1 MKLSLKM
8 ILLFSVII
16 AAGLMI
22 LSSYAVQLSV
32 SGAND
37 YTEARFSNMSESIA
51 SYLEQSIG
59 MMRLTMTELT
69 DDLTFMSAVNQYIRD
84 DSSDQKMADRAR
96 TAALQQL
103 YQSPLV
109 DQFYSVCFFNRSGSY
124 FTSRMD
130 ENGQPLPSDE
140 RIFSDP
146 ATFELLDE
154 LEPTGN
160 YVILAPHVDS
170 FAPGQNIMVYGVARR
185 IQYKGNLLGAVV
197 ILNEDSE
204 LDNIMGF
211 VDNTDEVEVYA
222 AFDSGALFYSSAD
235 AGHTFPV
242 DIPLGEMQ
250 LYAEPETGT
259 QFNVLHTHID
269 RLGLHLF
276 IAQNSQV
283 TADRNQSIRFS
294 ILQRTLLVMIPAILL
309 IVLFSY
315 ALTRSIRK
323 LTKKV
328 GQMPVEGVLQ
338 RDYDPSPALMTTVTS
353 PHDQEIREL
362 EQTYNRMMLRLRDS
376 TLNELAMREGTLQAQ
391 LNALQM
397 QINPH
402 FIYNTLNIISAK
414 SMESGNLDVI
424 EICDQF
430 ASMLRYATDTR
441 SRTAP
446 LQEEIENVR
455 NYLLLAKS
463 RYEDN
468 LEFLIDVPE
477 DLHGIEVPK
486 LTLQPLVENALNHG
500 YAGSNALR
508 RLSVIGTITDSALV
522 LEIRDNGTGF
532 SDDMLRSLRLRIAD
546 IDAGKVS
553 IEDSGGHIGLIN
565 TCLRLH
571 YYSKGAM
578 HMTIRNDSGAVV
590 TLTMPVDQEIVAI

>member
-16 AAGLMI
+16 AAGLLI

-37 YTEARFSNMSESIA
+37 YTEARFSNMSESIVR
-51 SYLEQSIG
+51 YLEQDIG

-69 DDLTFMSAVNQYIRD
+69 DDLTFMSAVNQYVRD

-96 TAALQQL
+96 IAALQQL

-146 ATFELLDE
+146 ATLELLDE
-154 LEPTGN
+154 LEPTSD

-170 FAPGQNIMVYGVARR
+170 FTPGQNITVYGIAQR
-185 IQYKGNLLGAVV
+185 IQYKGSLLGAVV
-197 ILNEDSE
+197 ILNENSE

-211 VDNTDEVEVYA
+211 VDTTDMVEVYA
-222 AFDSGALFYSSAD
+222 AFDSGALFYSSTD
-235 AGHTFPV
+235 AGHTFPT

-250 LYAEPETGT
+250 LYTEPETGT

-269 RLGLHLF
+269 SLGLHLF

-283 TADRNQSIRFS
+283 TTDRNQNIRLSIV
-294 ILQRTLLVMIPAILL
+294 QRTLLVMIPAIFL

-338 RDYDPSPALMTTVTS
+338 SAYDPSPALMTTVTS
-353 PHDQEIREL
+353 SHDQEIREL
-362 EQTYNRMMLRLRDS
+362 EQTYNHMMLRLRDS

-441 SRTAP
+441 SRTAF

-468 LEFLIDVPE
+468 LEFVIDVPE

-500 YAGSNALR
+500 YAGSSTLR
-508 RLSVIGTITDSALV
+508 RISVIGTITDSMLV
-522 LEIRDNGTGF
+522 LEIRDNGAGF
-532 SDDMLRSLRLRIAD
+532 SGDMLRSFRRLIAD

-553 IEDSGGHIGLIN
+553 IEDAGGHIGLIN

-571 YYSKGAM
+571 YYSNGAM
-578 HMTIRNDSGAVV
+578 RMTIRNDNGAVV
-590 TLTMPVDQEIVAI
+590 TLTMPVEQSALSE